1 MNRYT
6 FRICVSPVPEGQHQG
21 KPGSLERFF
30 QAGISSTEL
39 FMVRYPGETIDN
51 VEKMFD
57 LVLSLPLDEAWFTVP
72 LPIPGTPLFNRIAD
86 LASWVDWQ
94 ASNQVKF
101 VFPSEFDE
109 RWLERRIHET
119 MPAFKKKKEGIVLG
133 KPREGYYIG
142 RKTTRQKNDES
153 NLCRGMFLVHATAVQ
168 DA

>member
-1 MNRYT
+1 VYILYLKGNT
-6 FRICVSPVPEGQHQG
+6 GGNQAV
-21 KPGSLERFF
+21 ERFF
-30 QAGISSTEL
+30 QTGIRSTEL
-39 FMVRYPGETIDN
+39 FIVGYPGKTIDD
-51 VEKMFD
+51 VEKIFNF
-57 LVLSLPLDEAWFTVP
+57 VLSLPHDEAWFTVP
-72 LPIPGTPLFNRIAD
+72 LPLPGTSLFNRTAD

-94 ASNQVKF
+94 VSNQVKF

-109 RWLERRIHET
+109 CWLERRIHEI

-133 KPREGYYIG
+133 KPREGYYNG